1 MRQSFFYIE
10 RSKKL
15 PSIFTKQLKTSN
27 LETLKLEY
35 GKNRQS
41 LTETLIIRVKRLP
54 LWVFKKMF
62 VVNKGY
68 TLYSEI

>member
-1 MRQSFFYIE
+1 MGQSFFYLE

-15 PSIFTKQLKTSN
+15 PPIFTKQLKTSN

-41 LTETLIIRVKRLP
+41 LTETLIIRVKRL